1 MNYFYQLKI
10 TLKHIEPAVWRRFVV
25 PANLTL
31 DRLHDVVQIVM
42 GWDDSHLHNF
52 KFKKQIYTEFP
63 EAVNETDEAEI
74 RLNELLKSKRNKLT
88 YTYDF
93 GDCWEHEIVLED
105 KSHFGD
111 EMQTPFECVEGSMM
125 CPPED
130 IGGPESYMH
139 FLKVIFDP
147 QNNEEEYEAYLE
159 ILGLEEK
166 SNSDIKEFIFSYDRD
181 VVNAALQLY
190 ARWSRE
196 RALAFDDDY

>member
-1 MNYFYQLKI
+1 MNNFYQLKI
-10 TLKHIEPAVWRRFVV
+10 TLKHVEPAVWRRFVV
-25 PANLTL
+25 PASLTL

-130 IGGPESYMH
+130 SGGPVSYMH
-139 FLKVIFDP
+139 FLNVIFDP

-159 ILGLEEK
+159 ILGLEEE
-166 SNSDIKEFIFSYDRD
+166 SESDIKEFIFSYDRD
-181 VVNAALQLY
+181 VVNTSLQLY

-196 RALAFDDDY
+196 RATLR